1 MAAVAPSQPR
11 WHLRDSVLEIRE
23 GETLDAQ
30 AELVELYEDQWEG
43 LGFQVSQPLGGDR
56 DTWRIRTDGWA
67 GVAQLPRRDAYAPQ
81 LQIRPKLDL
90 DLFFLADYAFGRER
104 NRIAQQR
111 LEAHVD
117 ALRETPTAHLIAW
130 FLAELESFI
139 LRHLRRDY
147 IVQHEVFEARIRGRL
162 LVSEYLQRYVT
173 SGQSHRAP
181 CQFFEFTRDNLANQ
195 ILKRSLRELRRLATL
210 LPLPSARRELC
221 DWADRLL
228 PFVGAVSD
236 RPIHPADFN
245 RLRLRGSMRH
255 YAPIIDKC
263 RALLTQTYMTTEL
276 GAHRQD
282 AFLWST
288 SDLFERALHGILK
301 TTRGIKLMPRGAKAE
316 IVSPE
321 GAIVRRT
328 RVLPDY
334 VLRILGSRL
343 ILDAKYKDTRLLAE
357 ASDEI
362 LELEVLGRRSIR
374 VHRSDIYQVIAYA
387 QHARYGPAAVALV
400 YPVVLQRGQQLPA
413 PYRVTGFGNDV
424 QLFFLD
430 VGRQAL
436 DNLEAFARSS
446 FSLPVTRTSRLSP
459 SRQAGLCRQAERCVS
474 KCG

>member
-1 MAAVAPSQPR
+1 MEDVAPSQPLWR
-11 WHLRDSVLEIRE
+11 LSDPVLQIRE
-23 GETLDAQ
+23 GEGLDAE
-30 AELVELYEDQWEG
+30 AELIELYEDQWAW
-43 LGFQVSQPLGGDR
+43 LGFQVNRPLGGDR
-56 DTWRIRTDGWA
+56 ETWRVRIDGWA
-67 GVAQLPRRDAYAPQ
+67 GVAQLPTRNAYAPQ
-81 LQIRPKLDL
+81 LQVRPKLDL

-104 NRIAQQR
+104 NRIAQHR
-111 LEAHVD
+111 LEALVD
-117 ALRETPTAHLIAW
+117 ALRDTPTAQLIAW
-130 FLAELESFI
+130 FLAELDSFI

-162 LVSEYLQRYVT
+162 LMSDYLQRYVT

-236 RPIHPADFN
+236 RVIDPADFN
-245 RLRLRGSMRH
+245 RLRLRGAMRH
-255 YAPIIDKC
+255 YAPIIEKC
-263 RALLTQTYMTTEL
+263 RALLGHAYMTTEL

-288 SDLFERALHGILK
+288 SDLFERALRGILR
-301 TTRGIKLMPRGAKAE
+301 TTPGIKLLPRGAKAA
-316 IVSPE
+316 IVDPE
-321 GAIVRRT
+321 GTTVRRT

-334 VLRILGSRL
+334 VLQILGSRL
-343 ILDAKYKDTRLLAE
+343 ILDAKYKDVRLPAE

-362 LELEVLGRRSIR
+362 LELEVIGQRSIR

-387 QHARYGPAAVALV
+387 QHARYGPAVVALV
-400 YPVVLQRGQQLPA
+400 HPLVLQGDQQLPA

-430 VGRQAL
+430 VGHSAANNLATFRQTL
-436 DNLEAFARSS
+436 LESAGDAR
-446 FSLPVTRTSRLSP
+446 LPLV
-459 SRQAGLCRQAERCVS
+459 A
-474 KCG
+474 

>member
-1 MAAVAPSQPR
+1 MEDITQSQPR
-11 WHLRDSVLEIRE
+11 WHVSDSLLEIRE
-23 GETLDAQ
+23 GEALEAE
-30 AELVELYEDQWEG
+30 AELIQLYEDQWAG
-43 LGFQVSQPLGGDR
+43 LGFQVNRQLGGDR
-56 DTWRIRTDGWA
+56 DTWRVRIDGRA
-67 GVAQLPRRDAYAPQ
+67 GVAQLPTRDAYAPQ

-90 DLFFLADYAFGRER
+90 DLFFLADYAYGEGL
-104 NRIAQQR
+104 NRIAQHR

-117 ALRETPTAHLIAW
+117 ALRETPSAYLIAW

-162 LVSEYLQRYVT
+162 LMSDYLQRYVT

-221 DWADRLL
+221 DSTDRLL

-236 RPIHPADFN
+236 QAVHPADFN

-263 RALLTQTYMTTEL
+263 RALLGHTYMTTEL

-288 SDLFERALHGILK
+288 SDLFEEGLRGILK
-301 TTRGIKLMPRGAKAE
+301 TTPGIKLLPRGATAA

-321 GAIVRRT
+321 GMTVRRT
-328 RVLPDY
+328 GVVPDY
-334 VLRILGSRL
+334 VLQIGESRL

-357 ASDEI
+357 APDEI
-362 LELEVLGRRSIR
+362 LEVEVLGQRSIR
-374 VHRSDIYQVIAYA
+374 VQRRDIYQVIAYA

-400 YPVVLQRGQQLPA
+400 YPVVLQPDEQLPA
-413 PYRVTGFGNDV
+413 PHRVTGFSSDV

-430 VGRQAL
+430 VGHEAA
-436 DNLEAFARSS
+436 NNVEAFRTMLLESPGDAR
-446 FSLPVTRTSRLSP
+446 LTLV
-459 SRQAGLCRQAERCVS
+459 A
-474 KCG
+474 

>member
-1 MAAVAPSQPR
+1 MEDITPSQAPPWR
-11 WHLRDSVLEIRE
+11 LGDAVLEIRE
-23 GETLDAQ
+23 GETLDAE
-30 AELVELYEDQWEG
+30 AELIELYEDQWLG
-43 LGFQVSQPLGGDR
+43 LGFQVNQPLGGDR
-56 DTWRIRTDGWA
+56 DTWRIRIDGWA
-67 GVAQLPRRDAYAPQ
+67 GVAQLPARDSYAPQ

-104 NRIAQQR
+104 DRIAQQT

-117 ALRETPTAHLIAW
+117 ALRDTPTAHLIAW

-162 LVSEYLQRYVT
+162 LLSEYLQRYVP

-210 LPLPSARRELC
+210 LPLPSARHELC
-221 DWADRLL
+221 DRADRLI

-236 RPIHPADFN
+236 RLIHPADFN

-255 YAPIIDKC
+255 YASIIGKC
-263 RALLTQTYMTTEL
+263 RALLAQTYMTTEL

-288 SDLFERALHGILK
+288 SDLFESALRGILE
-301 TTRGIKLMPRGAKAE
+301 TTPVIKLLPRGGKAA

-321 GAIVRRT
+321 GTTVRRT
-328 RVLPDY
+328 SVLPDY
-334 VLRILGSRL
+334 VLQINQGRL
-343 ILDAKYKDTRLLAE
+343 ILDAKYKDPRLSADS
-357 ASDEI
+357 SDDV
-362 LELEVLGRRSIR
+362 LDLEVASQRPIR
-374 VHRSDIYQVIAYA
+374 VHRSDIYQVVAYA

-400 YPVVLQRGQQLPA
+400 YPVVLQSDQPLPA
-413 PYRVTGFGNDV
+413 PYRVTGFGTDV

-430 VGRQAL
+430 VGRQAPS
-436 DNLEAFARSS
+436 NLEAF
-446 FSLPVTRTSRLSP
+446 RTKLLQP
-459 SRQAGLCRQAERCVS
+459 AGDAHLTLVA
-474 KCG
+474 

>member
-1 MAAVAPSQPR
+1 MEAVGRPSQLR
-11 WHLRDSVLEIRE
+11 WHLCDSVLEIRE
-23 GETLDAQ
+23 GEILDAQ
-30 AELVELYEDQWEG
+30 AELIELYEDQWEG
-43 LGFQVSQPLGGDR
+43 LSLQVSRPLGGDR
-56 DTWRIRTDGWA
+56 DIWRLRTDGWA
-67 GVAQLPRRDAYAPQ
+67 GVAQLPRRDTYAPQ

-111 LEAHVD
+111 LEAYVN
-117 ALRETPTAHLIAW
+117 AARETPTAHLIAW

-162 LVSEYLQRYVT
+162 LMSDYLQRYVT

-195 ILKRSLRELRRLATL
+195 ILKCGLRELRRLATL

-228 PFVGAVSD
+228 PFVGAVTGRS
-236 RPIHPADFN
+236 IHPADFN

-255 YAPIIDKC
+255 YAPIIEKC
-263 RALLTQTYMTTEL
+263 RALLAQTYMTTEL

-288 SDLFERALHGILK
+288 SDLFERALRGILR
-301 TTRGIKLMPRGAKAE
+301 TTPGIKLLPRGGKAAV
-316 IVSPE
+316 VSPE
-321 GAIVRRT
+321 GSTVRRT
-328 RVLPDY
+328 SVLPDY
-334 VLRILGSRL
+334 VLQISQGRL
-343 ILDAKYKDTRLLAE
+343 ILDAKYKDPRLPADS
-357 ASDEI
+357 SDEV
-362 LELEVLGRRSIR
+362 LDLEVANQRSIR
-374 VHRSDIYQVIAYA
+374 VHRSDIYQVVAYA

-400 YPVVLQRGQQLPA
+400 YPVVLQPDQQLPA

-424 QLFFLD
+424 ELFFLD
-430 VGRQAL
+430 VGQAAP
-436 DNLEAFARSS
+436 DNLEAFRATLLES
-446 FSLPVTRTSRLSP
+446 
-459 SRQAGLCRQAERCVS
+459 AGATHLTLVA
-474 KCG
+474 